1 MIKLNAIVL
10 SLALSLGMATTS
22 FAAKVGDKAP
32 DFKVADMNGKTHQ
45 LSDYKGKF
53 IVLEWMNEGC
63 PFVKKHYQANNM
75 QKLQKEYTGKNVVWL
90 TVASS
95 AKGKQGHWTAA
106 QAQAK
111 AKEWNIA
118 STAILLDEDAK
129 MGKAYGAKVT
139 PHMFV
144 INPEGKLVYNGA
156 IDDNDSSDPEDIP
169 KSTNYVDLAL
179 KESLAGKPVKV
190 STSKPYGCGVKF

>member
-1 MIKLNAIVL
+1 MIKLSALVL
-10 SLALSLGMATTS
+10 SLFMATTS
-22 FAAKVGDKAP
+22 FAAKVGEKAP
-32 DFKVADMNGKTHQ
+32 DFKVSDMNGKTVQ
-45 LSDYKGKF
+45 LADFKGKF
-53 IVLEWMNEGC
+53 VVLEWMNEGC
-63 PFVKKHYQANNM
+63 PFVKKHYEVNNM
-75 QKLQKEYTGKNVVWL
+75 QKLQKDYTGKNVVWL

-95 AKGKQGHWTAA
+95 QKGKQGHWTPA

-111 AKEWNIA
+111 AKEWSIA
-118 STAILLDEDAK
+118 STAILLDEGAT

-144 INPEGKLVYNGA
+144 INPAGVLIYNGA
-156 IDDNDSSDPEDIP
+156 IDDNDSSDSADIP

-179 KESLAGKPVKV
+179 KEAMAGKPVKV

>member
-1 MIKLNAIVL
+1 MIKLSALLL
-10 SLALSLGMATTS
+10 SLFMATVS
-22 FAAKVGDKAP
+22 FAAKVGEKAP
-32 DFKVADMNGKTHQ
+32 DFKVSDMNGKTVQ
-45 LSDYKGKF
+45 LADFKGKF
-53 IVLEWMNEGC
+53 VVLEWMNEGC
-63 PFVKKHYQANNM
+63 PFVKKHYESNNM
-75 QKLQKEYTGKNVVWL
+75 QKLQKEYTGKNVAWL

-95 AKGKQGHWTAA
+95 QKGKQGHWTPE
-106 QAQAK
+106 QAQTK
-111 AKEWNIA
+111 AKEWNMA
-118 STAILLDEDAK
+118 PTAILLDEGAK

-144 INPEGKLVYNGA
+144 INPEGVLVYNGA
-156 IDDNDSSDPEDIP
+156 IDDNDSSDAADIP